1 MSPFCWNLLSQP
13 DKTSSLVL
21 HLATDCCQRQEC
33 VGVGCW
39 IGIIQQLTKVFVMI
53 ILECNISVALST
65 EILLGNRL
73 TQSSAE
79 DSVLSRVEFDK
90 IRKEIQARGDVPR

>member
-1 MSPFCWNLLSQP
+1 MGYW
-13 DKTSSLVL
+13 V
-21 HLATDCCQRQEC
+21 
-33 VGVGCW
+33 
-39 IGIIQQLTKVFVMI
+39 GIIQQLTKDFVMI

-79 DSVLSRVEFDK
+79 DSVLSRIEFDK